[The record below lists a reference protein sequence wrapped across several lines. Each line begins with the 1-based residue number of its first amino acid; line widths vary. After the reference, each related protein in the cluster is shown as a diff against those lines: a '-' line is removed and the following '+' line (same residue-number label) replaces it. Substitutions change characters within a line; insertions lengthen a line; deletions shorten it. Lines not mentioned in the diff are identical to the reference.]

1 MIILLN
7 KFQSYMWHA
16 KFSAEVK
23 LMAVLD
29 FKHLFVVYRK
39 WNYL

>member
-23 LMAVLD
+23 LMSILNV
-29 FKHLFVVYRK
+29 KHLLVMYGK
-39 WNYL
+39 